1 MRSTRVIIGFL
12 FLSLVTGQASAV
24 SLYFCSMDQTVHTSC
39 CCTET
44 CSGPEIDCSCC
55 RILQVNTQAL
65 TATLA
70 PGLAPD
76 AVQVS
81 ILTTFGLAS
90 QASASIAHYP
100 MNAPDRGPPPCLRSL
115 LTVQRI

>member
-24 SLYFCSMDQTVHTSC
+24 SLYFCSMDETVHIAC
-39 CCTET
+39 CCTED
-44 CSGPEIDCSCC
+44 CPGQEIDCACC
-55 RILQVNTQAL
+55 RILQVEIQAL

-70 PGLAPD
+70 PGPAPD
-76 AVQVS
+76 AE
-81 ILTTFGLAS
+81 
-90 QASASIAHYP
+90 QASLLIAFDLDSSASARIAHYP
-100 MNAPDRGPPPCLRSL
+100 MNAPGRDPPPRPRSL